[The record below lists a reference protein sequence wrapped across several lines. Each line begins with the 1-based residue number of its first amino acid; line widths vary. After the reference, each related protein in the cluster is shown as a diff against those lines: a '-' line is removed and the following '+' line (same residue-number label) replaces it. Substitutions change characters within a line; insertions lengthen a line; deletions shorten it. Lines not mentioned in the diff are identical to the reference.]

1 MNDLRY
7 ESNEESLVNNYEL
20 IRKKG
25 NLREPRL
32 QLQGRK
38 EPTGCNLGSYG
49 SQEKSSAAHTQ
60 WPPDLSSSPTRSAC
74 SLYSKSTR
82 PPLPGLFFPLE
93 HLSYYPLPALCCRQ
107 LAHSYEGGPN

>member
-49 SQEKSSAAHTQ
+49 SLRVECGPHTVAARPLLQPDAICVLSLLEKH
-60 WPPDLSSSPTRSAC
+60 PPTTPWAFLSSRASF
-74 SLYSKSTR
+74 L
-82 PPLPGLFFPLE
+82 
-93 HLSYYPLPALCCRQ
+93 LPAPGALLPSASPFKR
-107 LAHSYEGGPN
+107 GGS